1 MPRLGGAAQDG
12 EDLRPIGPEEA
23 GAPDGVELHDGPA
36 EILNEPDVHH
46 HGRPVLVALL
56 LEPVR
61 RRDEVPRPEHPP
73 QVEAEELTELGVI
86 DRRQGERGP
95 VRGRLDELHLA
106 PFEADEP
113 FRLPQLKWDGAE
125 LIAIDRGNIREPFTF
140 PDPSLGRLGD
150 WTPPSLHL
158 DWDPVEDLVAERNR
172 HR

>member
-1 MPRLGGAAQDG
+1 MPQHL
-12 EDLRPIGPEEA
+12 
-23 GAPDGVELHDGPA
+23 
-36 EILNEPDVHH
+36 DVHH

-113 FRLPQLKWDGAE
+113 FRLSRVLHDLQELLFLAARRPQGVEQLPA
-125 LIAIDRGNIREPFTF
+125 DRRVAVG
-140 PDPSLGRLGD
+140 
-150 WTPPSLHL
+150 HL
-158 DWDPVEDLVAERNR
+158 DGHLEPPQPQEDVSCKDCIATAPTATDVRR
-172 HR
+172 TA